1 MLNTER
7 LCMGCMNDNGGEKI
21 CPICGHD
28 SSDDNTLTQL
38 TIGTWLNANRFLVG
52 RVIEEGGDGITY
64 IGWDNDSNA
73 VVNIREYFPD
83 GLSVRSSDRMTVTP
97 AAEKGMAFNKGMEEF
112 VALFSKLSALPES
125 AAILKI
131 VDAFES
137 NGTVYAVSQVV
148 SGISL
153 KAFLVRNGGSLKWE
167 QVKPLFMPLLATVS
181 ELNDAGI
188 IHRGISPETI
198 IVGRDGK
205 LRLTGFSI
213 KEARVEH
220 TDFIARLQSGYSSP
234 EQYLENDDYS
244 AVCDVYS
251 LGAVM
256 FRCLIGT
263 TPPDAKERLVNDK
276 LSISAKITETVPKG
290 ALIAVASTLKVDKT
304 ERTASVD
311 RFRRMLEAVS
321 SNTVILAQ
329 EENGDKKQQTQ
340 KGADGKK
347 YAIIASAITAGIF
360 LILICL
366 GMIFFKDALFPTE
379 SEPVDAS
386 QQSSSMP
393 DTPSVGDVDSTI
405 AHPGEKLYVVPDYT
419 GNTFNNIIRDENLSG
434 KFEIVIAGTEYS
446 NTVARGHVCKQT
458 VAKGS
463 EVARDT
469 EIGVYI
475 SLGPSSVNMPNL
487 VGMTEE
493 KAYITLLEYGFF
505 KSNIEFIYKNDD
517 SFAPGTVI
525 ETSVKANKTVSTND
539 SITIYVSDATAS
551 SQDTSTEG

>member
-1 MLNTER
+1 MVNTER
-7 LCMGCMNDNGGEKI
+7 LCMGCMNDNGGEKV
-21 CPICGHD
+21 CPICGYD
-28 SSDDNTLTQL
+28 SAEDNGANHLSV
-38 TIGTWLNANRFLVG
+38 GTWLNANRYLVG
-52 RVIEEGGDGITY
+52 KVIEEGGDGVTY

-73 VVNIREYFPD
+73 VVNVREYFPE
-83 GLSVRSSDRMTVTP
+83 GLAKRSSDRMTVTP
-97 AAEKGMAFNKGMEEF
+97 DGERGLAFNKGMEEF
-112 VALFSKLSALPES
+112 VTLFSKLSALPES
-125 AAILKI
+125 TAILKVI
-131 VDAFES
+131 DAFES
-137 NGTVYAVSQVV
+137 NGTVYAVSNTV

-153 KAFLVRNGGSLKWE
+153 KAFLIRNGGSLKWE

-205 LRLTGFSI
+205 LRLTGFEI
-213 KEARVEH
+213 RDARVEH
-220 TDFIARLQSGYSSP
+220 SEFITRLQAGYTSP
-234 EQYLENDDYS
+234 EQYLESDDYS
-244 AVCDVYS
+244 AACDVYS
-251 LGAVM
+251 LGAVI

-276 LSISAKITETVPKG
+276 LSIPAKITETVPKG
-290 ALIAVASTLKVDKT
+290 ALIAVANTLKVDKT
-304 ERTASVD
+304 ERVPSVD

-321 SNTVILAQ
+321 SNTVMLTQ
-329 EENGDKKQQTQ
+329 EMSEKQAKAKKSP
-340 KGADGKK
+340 DGKK

-366 GMIFFKDALFPTE
+366 AMFFFKDALFPTE

-386 QQSSSMP
+386 SQNSSMP

-405 AHPGEKLYVVPDYT
+405 VHPGEKLYVVPDYT
-419 GNTFNNIIRDENLSG
+419 GHTFNEIIRDENLVG

-446 NTVARGHVCKQT
+446 NTVERGHVCKQT

-475 SLGPSSVNMPNL
+475 SLGPSSVTMPNL

-517 SFAPGTVI
+517 NFAAGTVI

-539 SITIYVSDATAS
+539 SITIYVNDASTAS
-551 SQDTSTEG
+551 DDTSSETE

>member
-1 MLNTER
+1 MVNTER
-7 LCMGCMNDNGGEKI
+7 LCMGCMNDNGGEKV

-28 SSDDNTLTQL
+28 SSEDNTTVQL
-38 TIGTWLNANRFLVG
+38 AIGTWLNANRFLVG
-52 RVIEEGGDGITY
+52 KVIEEGGDGITY

-83 GLSVRSSDRMTVTP
+83 GLAVRSSDRMTVTP
-97 AAEKGMAFNKGMEEF
+97 AAEKGLAFNKGMEEF
-112 VALFSKLSALPES
+112 VSLFSKLSALPES
-125 AAILKI
+125 AAILKVI
-131 VDAFES
+131 DAFES

-213 KEARVEH
+213 KDARVEH
-220 TDFIARLQSGYSSP
+220 TEFIARLQSGYSSP
-234 EQYLENDDYS
+234 EQYLENDEYS
-244 AVCDVYS
+244 AVCDVYA

-329 EENGDKKQQTQ
+329 EENGDKKQKTK

-360 LILICL
+360 LVLICL
-366 GMIFFKDALFPTE
+366 GMIFFKDALFPAE
-379 SEPVDAS
+379 SEPVDVS

-405 AHPGEKLYVVPDYT
+405 VHPGEKLYVVPDYT
-419 GNTFNNIIRDENLSG
+419 GHTFNNIIRDESLVG

-525 ETSVKANKTVSTND
+525 ETSVKSNKTVSTND
-539 SITIYVSDATAS
+539 SITIYVSDATTVSQDAS
-551 SQDTSTEG
+551 SEE